1 MHCILVFLLLPR
13 LARRALL
20 FRLLAWLL
28 AWLLAGVLRRRRP
41 RRRHFHR
48 RAQTHAIAVK
58 ADAALLA
65 LAEPA
70 GHWRKKP
77 RWVECKVMYLATYLR
92 GARTIADAFNKIH
105 GHRDT
110 VRKTWVAEFCKEHA
124 AELRLRRRGVRGRP
138 ADAIAVR
145 SACSLDLTFIR
156 AGDRQHCIFGLIDQ
170 GSRAVLRLKVIARKC
185 TWTLLGNLCFA
196 IADFGLPKAIRT
208 DNEGMFT
215 GKLWATALRWAGIAH
230 ERISAR
236 CPWQNGRI
244 ERFFGTLKPVLNQL
258 ALPTAVALQAA
269 LDEFAGFY
277 NHARGHQGLGGLTP
291 AQAWRGVTHTDAR
304 RCAGQGQWVQAFGG
318 LLLAYRLR
326 C

>member
-13 LARRALL
+13 PARRALL
-20 FRLLAWLL
+20 FHLVACLL
-28 AWLLAGVLRRRRP
+28 AWLLAGVLRWRRP

-48 RAQTHAIAVK
+48 RARTHAIAVK

-77 RWVECKVMYLATYLR
+77 RWVRRKVLYLATYLR

-105 GHRDT
+105 GQRDS
-110 VRKTWVAEFCKEHA
+110 VSKTWVHEFCKEHA
-124 AELRLRRRGVRGRP
+124 AVLRLRRRGVKGKP
-138 ADAIAVR
+138 PDAIPVR
-145 SACSLDLTFIR
+145 AAWSLDLTFVR
-156 AGDRQHCIFGLIDQ
+156 AGEKQHCIFGLIDQ
-170 GSRAVLRLKVIARKC
+170 GSRAVLRLKVIDRKC
-185 TWTLLGNLCFA
+185 TWTLLGQLCLA
-196 IADFGLPKAIRT
+196 IAEFGLPKAIRT

-215 GKLWATALRWAGIAH
+215 GKRWTTALRWAGIAH
-230 ERISAR
+230 QRISAR

-244 ERFFGTLKPVLNQL
+244 ERFFGTLKPVLEQL
-258 ALPTAVALQAA
+258 ALPTTLALQAA
-269 LDEFAGFY
+269 LDEFTGFY
-277 NHARGHQGLGGLTP
+277 NHARGHQGLHGLTP
-291 AQAWRGVTHTDAR
+291 AQAWRGVTHADVR